1 MNKQYLNLLGL
12 ANAARKIVTGETLI
26 KQIKAKKISLVLIAK
41 NASENSKKKITDK
54 CHYYHIPYYIM
65 DEDSDTLGKAIGK
78 ENRVAIGIA
87 DRGFAKKIKEI
98 IGGW

>member
-26 KQIKAKKISLVLIAK
+26 KQIRAKKISLVLIAQ
-41 NASENSKKKITDK
+41 NASENTKKKITDK
-54 CHYYHIPYYIM
+54 CHYYNIPYYIM
-65 DEDSDTLGKAIGK
+65 DEDSDILGKAIGK
-78 ENRVAIGIA
+78 ENRVAVGIA

-98 IGGW
+98 IGG